1 MIDRIDCKNCDSP
14 TCKGCNIYIL
24 ATALNSRE
32 LDSCIDES
40 GTIRTNLM
48 PVVLCK
54 DCVYR
59 DPEDKKCDCGCWHFP
74 FTTKDED
81 FCSYG
86 KFGPYHH
93 SEIKTSHGRLI
104 DADRMIDRLEKISF
118 RNLEEPVYPLTFK
131 DLFDTYIYDLQHEPT
146 IIPAEGD
153 CTNV

>member
-1 MIDRIDCKNCDSP
+1 MINRIDCKDCDSP
-14 TCKGCNIYIL
+14 SCKGCNIYIL

-54 DCVYR
+54 DCIYR

-86 KFGPYHH
+86 KLFTDVKKAIIYARWIESGDHVICSNCGT
-93 SEIKTSHGRLI
+93 SEYSSNRKYCHNCGAAMR
-104 DADRMIDRLEKISF
+104 
-118 RNLEEPVYPLTFK
+118 
-131 DLFDTYIYDLQHEPT
+131 
-146 IIPAEGD
+146 G
-153 CTNV
+153 